1 MQIHTHII
9 NGDYDDLEEN
19 TEITGIDPRLGEYLM
34 KNILNKVKQNLLI
47 IQLSSYG
54 CDICMQIINTSER
67 AIPYPHLLPT
77 GKKEVHL
84 PKGVY
89 FCPNIILRN
98 LEERKKL

>member
-1 MQIHTHII
+1 MQIHTHIT
-9 NGDYDDLEEN
+9 NGDYDTLEEN
-19 TEITGIDPRLGEYLM
+19 IEIAGINSKLGEHLM
-34 KNILNKVKQNLLI
+34 KNILNKVKQNILI
-47 IQLSSYG
+47 IQLSSYR
-54 CDICMQIINTSER
+54 CNICMQIMNTSER
-67 AIPYPHLLPT
+67 TIPYPHLLPT